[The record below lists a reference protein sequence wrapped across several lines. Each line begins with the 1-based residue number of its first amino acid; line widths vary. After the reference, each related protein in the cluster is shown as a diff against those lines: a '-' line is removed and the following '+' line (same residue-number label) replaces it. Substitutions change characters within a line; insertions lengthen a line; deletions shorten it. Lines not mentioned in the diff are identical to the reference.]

1 MKIKE
6 IIKSI
11 EHIPKCSI
19 SGEDNLYF
27 IIRNRKIK
35 NIGGKT

>member
-11 EHIPKCSI
+11 EHIPKCSK
-19 SGEDNLYF
+19 SGEINLYYL
-27 IIRNRKIK
+27 IK
-35 NIGGKT
+35 KMKT